1 VEPVQLTP
9 GPTRTRQRTT
19 RPRRGG
25 FTLLEILVVIGII
38 LLLVSIG
45 VIGFRALDQ
54 SGKVTKTTL
63 ENLRSMFNEYEQRT
77 KLREQPGNMWFNG
90 SLQTPKPAANP
101 PIDLWRTP
109 VVLSGATSVNSG
121 GDKRYDWDAIGNT
134 QIVLGYVNRIP
145 ENKQVMTKI
154 PSKQVHGTAD
164 GPKGSPPR
172 LTPVGDE
179 KLIDPPLVLDAW
191 NNPIIF
197 VGSDGLAGVTFK
209 DRNNEKD
216 EFRVTST
223 GLVGPIP
230 TGSGYVSAAER
241 SKSWRPFFAS
251 AGPDGD
257 FRTGDDNVYSFEQ

>member
-1 VEPVQLTP
+1 MTAR
-9 GPTRTRQRTT
+9 RTM

-77 KLREQPGNMWFNG
+77 KLREQPASMWLDD
-90 SLQTPKPAANP
+90 SPANP
-101 PIDLWRTP
+101 ATNPNANLWQAQVRLT
-109 VVLSGATSVNSG
+109 GTTSVNSG
-121 GDKRYDWDAIGNT
+121 GDKRYDWGAVGNT
-134 QIVLGYVNRIP
+134 QIVLAYVTRIP

-164 GPKGSPPR
+164 GPKGNK
-172 LTPVGDE
+172 LTPTGDE
-179 KLIDPPLVLDAW
+179 KTIDPPLVLDAW

-197 VGSDGLAGVTFK
+197 VGSDGLTGVTFESRK
-209 DRNNEKD
+209 DSSTKEW
-216 EFRVTST
+216 RVTTT
-223 GLVGPIP
+223 GLVPSTPGG
-230 TGSGYVSAAER
+230 TVSPADR

>member
-1 VEPVQLTP
+1 VEPVEFTP
-9 GPTRTRQRTT
+9 NPTVTRQRAM

-77 KLREQPGNMWFNG
+77 KLREQPPSMWLDD
-90 SLQTPKPAANP
+90 SPANP
-101 PIDLWRTP
+101 ANNPNANLWHAQVRLTGP
-109 VVLSGATSVNSG
+109 TSVNSG
-121 GDKRYDWDAIGNT
+121 GDKRYDWGAVANT
-134 QIVLGYVNRIP
+134 QIVLAYVTRIP

-164 GPKGSPPR
+164 GDKGKK
-172 LTPVGDE
+172 LTPTGDE
-179 KLIDPPLVLDAW
+179 KTIDPPLVLDAW

-197 VGSDGLAGVTFK
+197 VGSDGLTGVTFTSK
-209 DRNNEKD
+209 SG

-223 GLVGPIP
+223 GLVSAP
-230 TGSGYVSAAER
+230 TGGGSVDPNTR

-257 FRTGDDNVYSFEQ
+257 FHTGDDNVYSFEQ

>member
-1 VEPVQLTP
+1 MTAR
-9 GPTRTRQRTT
+9 RTM

-77 KLREQPGNMWFNG
+77 KLREQPAKMWFNG
-90 SLQTPKPAANP
+90 SLQNTNPAANP

-109 VVLSGATSVNSG
+109 VALSGTTSVNSG
-121 GDKRYDWDAIGNT
+121 GDKRYEWDAVGNT
-134 QIVLGYVNRIP
+134 QIVLAYLNRIP

-164 GPKGSPPR
+164 GPKGNK
-172 LTPVGDE
+172 LTPAGNE
-179 KLIDPPLVLDAW
+179 KTIDPPLVLDAW

-197 VGSDGLAGVTFK
+197 VGSDGLTGVGFESRK
-209 DRNNEKD
+209 DDSTKEW
-216 EFRVTST
+216 RVTST
-223 GLVGPIP
+223 GLVPSSPG
-230 TGSGYVSAAER
+230 GNVSPAER

-257 FRTGDDNVYSFEQ
+257 FHTGDDNVYSFEH

>member
-1 VEPVQLTP
+1 VK
-9 GPTRTRQRTT
+9 RRRAA
-19 RPRRGG
+19 RPRRG

-38 LLLVSIG
+38 LLLVAIG

-77 KLREQPGNMWFNG
+77 KLREQPGKMWFNG
-90 SLQTPKPAANP
+90 NLTDPKPAVNP

-109 VVLSGATSVNSG
+109 VVVSGATSVNSG

-134 QIVLGYVNRIP
+134 QIVLGYVTRIP
-145 ENKQVMTKI
+145 ENKQVLTKI
-154 PSKQVHGTAD
+154 PSKQVLGTAD
-164 GPKGSPPR
+164 GPKGTPPR
-172 LTPVGDE
+172 VAPYGDE

-197 VGSDGLAGVTFK
+197 VGSDGLAGVTFESK
-209 DRNNEKD
+209 NAGKD
-216 EFRVTST
+216 EYRVTST

-230 TGSGYVSAAER
+230 TGSGNVNPAER